1 MSKGYRDA
9 FPVDSANC
17 ASTVGRPEFFDSPPA
32 VFPGREICEASHEE
46 RSARFRGIL
55 ERKLHGIAFSP
66 YVGPQRPGIEI
77 SEEQI
82 LERLQI
88 IAPHTRWIRTFSCIE
103 GNQHTA
109 RIASSLGL
117 KTMVGVGLGADFDD
131 NEVELQNGI
140 KVAQEGHADILAIG
154 NEILLREDMSPAQ
167 LIEYME
173 RARSEAPGVCISY
186 VDAYFLFENHPE
198 VADACDV
205 LLINCYP
212 FWERCPLEYSLFYMQ
227 EMYRRTGAVAKG
239 KKIIISET
247 GWPSSG
253 TPYGSAIPGP
263 EHALTY
269 FLNAAHWVE
278 EAGIDLFYFAAFD
291 EAWKIDDEGDVG
303 AYWGL
308 WDNDGNLKY
317 T

>member
-9 FPVDSANC
+9 FPVDSASSAN
-17 ASTVGRPEFFDSPPA
+17 TVGRPEFFASPPA
-32 VFPGREICEASHEE
+32 VFPGGDILRADHAARLSLFREILA
-46 RSARFRGIL
+46 
-55 ERKLHGIAFSP
+55 RKLHGIAFSP
-66 YVGPQRPGIEI
+66 YVGRQRPGMEI

-82 LERLQI
+82 LERLKI
-88 IAPHTRWIRTFSCIE
+88 IAPFTRWIRTFSCIE

-109 RIASSLGL
+109 RIARGLGL
-117 KTMVGVGLGADFDD
+117 KTMVGVGLGADRDD
-131 NEVELQNGI
+131 NEVELENGI
-140 KVAQEGHADILAIG
+140 AVARDGYADILAVG
-154 NEILLREDMSPAQ
+154 NEILLREDMSPAE
-167 LIEYME
+167 LIGYIE
-173 RARSEAPGVCISY
+173 RAKREAPGVCVSY

-212 FWERCPLEYSLFYMQ
+212 FWERCPLEYSLYYMQ
-227 EMYRRTGAVAKG
+227 EMVRRTQAVAKG

-247 GWPSSG
+247 GWPSAG
-253 TPYGSAIPGP
+253 TPYGSSVPGP
-263 EHALTY
+263 ENALSY
-269 FLNAAHWVE
+269 FLNAARWVE

-291 EAWKIDDEGDVG
+291 ESWKIDDEGDVG

-308 WDNDGNLKY
+308 WDNDGNLKF